1 MLAVDDIIVFPFKSL
16 LMVFR
21 EIYNAAVQ
29 EMKQEGDR
37 IRLELGQ
44 LYLSLEAGNIDE
56 ATFDERERV
65 LLDRLDELE
74 AQQAESEGD
83 EEDTSGAEE
92 QEQERR
98 TRTTTMVPT
107 CIYSLQNRK
116 PERRSGPPGIDHNAN
131 QENRQKRRWKRSDLR
146 DKRTNPNVEERS
158 SECHKCT
165 ERCRGDS
172 R

>member
-29 EMKQEGDR
+29 EMKQDGDR

-56 ATFDERERV
+56 ATFDERERD

-74 AQQAESEGD
+74 AQQAESEID
-83 EEDTSGAEE
+83 EESTSEAEE
-92 QEQERR
+92 QEQEDDEDEDDADDE
-98 TRTTTMVPT
+98 VPT
-107 CIYSLQNRK
+107 CISSLQNRK
-116 PERRSGPPGIDHNAN
+116 P
-131 QENRQKRRWKRSDLR
+131 
-146 DKRTNPNVEERS
+146 
-158 SECHKCT
+158 
-165 ERCRGDS
+165 
-172 R
+172 

>member
-29 EMKQEGDR
+29 EMKQDGDR

-56 ATFDERERV
+56 VTFDERERD

-92 QEQERR
+92 QEQED
-98 TRTTTMVPT
+98 
-107 CIYSLQNRK
+107 Y
-116 PERRSGPPGIDHNAN
+116 EDEDEDEDEDDDG
-131 QENRQKRRWKRSDLR
+131 
-146 DKRTNPNVEERS
+146 PNVYLLT
-158 SECHKCT
+158 SEQET
-165 ERCRGDS
+165 
-172 R
+172 

>member
-1 MLAVDDIIVFPFKSL
+1 MLAIDDIIVFPFKSL

-44 LYLSLEAGNIDE
+44 LYISLEAGNIDE

-92 QEQERR
+92 QEQED
-98 TRTTTMVPT
+98 
-107 CIYSLQNRK
+107 Y
-116 PERRSGPPGIDHNAN
+116 EDEDEDEDEDDDG
-131 QENRQKRRWKRSDLR
+131 
-146 DKRTNPNVEERS
+146 PNVYLLT
-158 SECHKCT
+158 SEQVT
-165 ERCRGDS
+165 
-172 R
+172 